1 MDENRARQAVP
12 CKDSAG
18 HRVMGPRVERLAEDL
33 IGRVADKW
41 TMIVLEL
48 LHENDRL
55 RFTELSRRI
64 GTISQ
69 KMLTQT
75 LRQMERDG
83 LVARQIYPV
92 IPPRVEYSLTELG
105 RTLGA
110 AFCGVWLWAEEN
122 LQRVEAAR
130 LAFDARQA
138 ET

>member
-1 MDENRARQAVP
+1 MDENRARQTVSAE
-12 CKDSAG
+12 DSVER
-18 HRVMGPRVERLAEDL
+18 RVMDPRVERLAEDL

-83 LVARQIYPV
+83 LVARRIYPV

-130 LAFDARQA
+130 QAFDARQA